1 MKSLKKFCF
10 VALMILPSITFSQ
23 KVTVSKD
30 TERVKGSELNGYATE
45 LLGTIE
51 EVTASYTKYLKTFGK
66 IKSSGSQIQ
75 LTAAEISFTKYTS
88 PLYATTQSKGEK
100 IVVWLGLN
108 PAEWPTPEQAETA
121 MKDLEKVVYDFGV
134 KFYRDKI
141 QVDIDESLRAQQAA
155 EKQTLR
161 LQNENKNLNS
171 RLDFNQKEKLRLEK
185 LIAENKSEY
194 ETLIAAIA
202 KNKKD
207 QDSVVVATDQIKK
220 MVETHKDRQ
229 RKVN

>member
-1 MKSLKKFCF
+1 MNPVKKFCA
-10 VALMILPSITFSQ
+10 VAMMMTSAASFAQ
-23 KVTVSKD
+23 KVTVTKD
-30 TERVKGSELNGYATE
+30 SERVKGNEIGGYSTQLA
-45 LLGTIE
+45 GTIE

-66 IKSSGSQIQ
+66 IKASGSQIQ
-75 LTAAEISFTKYTS
+75 LSAAEISFNKYVA

-108 PAEWPTPEQAETA
+108 PSEWPTSEQAETA

-141 QVDIDESLRAQQAA
+141 QADIDESVRAQQTA

-171 RLDFNQKEKLRLEK
+171 RLEFNQKEKIRLEK
-185 LIAENKSEY
+185 LLAENKLEY
-194 ETLIAAIA
+194 ENLIASIA

-207 QDSVVVATDQIKK
+207 QDSVSVATDQIKK
-220 MVETHKDRQ
+220 MVETHKERQ